1 MAILSGFGTV
11 ERDPYYPYVFYT
23 VRDIVEAYGFDL
35 GLRDYPI
42 FDEAYRDIL
51 NRKIQEHF
59 WFREVSADTP
69 QKFIF
74 YLNRKMREQMPQI
87 NRLYEALRD
96 EDPFFVISET
106 TGTNTGTGDER
117 AKTSGTASQIF
128 SDTPQTQ
135 LVGGHEDYA
144 TNLTGSKTSGD
155 SDTHRSSSSEYTT
168 KTKTQAGTLI
178 AAAEIWIDGTNNG
191 DLVVFDRL
199 EPLFVQVWNDRI
211 N

>member
-1 MAILSGFGTV
+1 MAWLNGFGTI
-11 ERDPYYPYVFYT
+11 ENDPYYPYVFYT
-23 VRDIVEAYGFDL
+23 MRDIVEGYGFDI
-35 GLRDYPI
+35 GLKDYPI

-59 WFREVSADTP
+59 WFREFSADTP
-69 QKFIF
+69 QKALF

-106 TGTNTGTGDER
+106 SGNSTGTGTE
-117 AKTSGTASQIF
+117 KTNSIGDSKQVF
-128 SDTPQTQ
+128 SDTPQVQ
-135 LVGGHEDYA
+135 LIGGHDDYA
-144 TNLTGSKTSGD
+144 TTLTGNVTSAD
-155 SDTHRSSSSEYTT
+155 ATASRESASNYVTR
-168 KTKTQAGTLI
+168 TKTQAGTLV
-178 AAAEIWIDGTNNG
+178 AAAEIWIDGINNG